1 MQSATK
7 PRRRIVPA
15 TLLTLVLTCL
25 GAFGISTGAQA
36 ATITITEVRITP
48 EDPAGPSVGSYV
60 TTEVDWQIAN
70 PQPRDSFQLS
80 LPNGFLW
87 QAAPFFDLATDDGEV
102 VASCYTADAM
112 LYCHLLEGVQAYE
125 SMTGTIQARA
135 LILRSAVGESQ
146 FTGAATGVPYTV
158 EFSTPVAYEPAPRR
172 TEKVG
177 WLERITGDDY
187 NLFRANWNIDMTG
200 STEYVVSDSGV
211 LFLGGIRC
219 TSADAWGVADYYPA
233 PTDQSDNTVSFA
245 SESPDDVCRVYVQT
259 TGGPS
264 QTNTATINGVPYETT
279 LVFDP
284 TGSGTVRTV
293 VASTPEPTPA
303 PSSQQPSEDPVTS
316 AAAPSPSE
324 TAAAATQTAT
334 AKAARTTTLAHTGFN
349 PIPLLLAAAT
359 VLFGALL
366 VAVARRKAHTE

>member
-1 MQSATK
+1 M
-7 PRRRIVPA
+7 
-15 TLLTLVLTCL
+15 
-25 GAFGISTGAQA
+25 
-36 ATITITEVRITP
+36 TP

-60 TTEVDWQIAN
+60 TTEVDWQISN

-112 LYCHLLEGVQAYE
+112 LYCHLVEGVQAYE
-125 SMTGTIQARA
+125 SITATVQARA

-146 FTGAATGVPYTV
+146 FTGTATGVPYSV
-158 EFSTPVAYEPAPRR
+158 ELSSPVAYEPAPRR

-211 LFLGGIRC
+211 LFLGAIRC

-233 PTDQSDNTVSFA
+233 PTDQSENSVSFA
-245 SESPDDVCRVYVQT
+245 AESPDHVCRVYVQT
-259 TGGPS
+259 TGGPT

-293 VASTPEPTPA
+293 VASNPEPTSA
-303 PSSQQPSEDPVTS
+303 PSSQQPSSDPVTS
-316 AAAPSPSE
+316 AAAPSSSA
-324 TAAAATQTAT
+324 TTAATQTTT
-334 AKAARTTTLAHTGFN
+334 AKAARTTTLARTGFN
-349 PIPLLLAAAT
+349 PIPLLVATAT
-359 VLFGALL
+359 VLCGTLL
-366 VAVARRKAHTE
+366 VATARRKASTE